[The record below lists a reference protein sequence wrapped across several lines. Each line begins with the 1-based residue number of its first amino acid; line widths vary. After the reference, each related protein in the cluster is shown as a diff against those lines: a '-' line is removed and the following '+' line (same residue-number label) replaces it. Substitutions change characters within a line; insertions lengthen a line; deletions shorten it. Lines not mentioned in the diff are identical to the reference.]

1 MKQLLKHTAAIILL
15 VLFSVKLNATEP
27 DSVIVNRLHEMAS
40 RLYSQ
45 KPDQLKAAI
54 NDSIYAEIHGTLKSY
69 RATDF
74 PFDSVQFIRMVS
86 PESNYF
92 KLITWTVPFGDHHS
106 YYGFLVKKTGRT
118 DTIIELKQN
127 DGQRAP
133 YHAYPAHV
141 WPGAVYHELITQ
153 QHRAKTFYTLLGWV
167 DAEQGISR
175 RIIEVLT
182 FDDAGAPVF
191 GAPVI
196 QLGRQLHHR
205 VLFEFTDQVPFHLA
219 YEEQY
224 LPNRRNRKGMMIVF
238 NRLGG
243 NDPRMG
249 RFFRAPVPSYDTFD
263 ALIFEDGVWNLYPNI
278 DVRAMEIRTRPTNR
292 RR

>member
-1 MKQLLKHTAAIILL
+1 MKQILKIFTAL
-15 VLFSVKLNATEP
+15 VLLMLFSGQISANEP
-27 DSVIVNRLHEMAS
+27 DSVIVKRLHEMAS

-45 KPDQLKAAI
+45 QPDSIKAAVS
-54 NDSIYAEIHGTLKSY
+54 DSIYAEIRGTLNSN
-69 RATDF
+69 RSSSF
-74 PFDSVQFIRMVS
+74 PFDSIKFIRMVAS
-86 PESNYF
+86 GDQYF
-92 KLITWTVPFGDHHS
+92 RLITWTVPFDDHHS
-106 YYGFLVKKTGRT
+106 YYGFLLKKTGDA
-118 DTIIELKQN
+118 DTIIELQQN
-127 DGQRAP
+127 DAQRAP
-133 YHAYPAHV
+133 DKAYTTSN
-141 WPGAVYHELITQ
+141 WPGAVYQELITQ
-153 QHRAKTFYTLLGWV
+153 RHRGKILYTLLGWV

-182 FDDAGAPVF
+182 FDDSGTPVF
-191 GAPVI
+191 GAPVFK
-196 QLGRQLHHR
+196 LGRQLQHR

-263 ALIFEDGVWNLYPNI
+263 ALIFEDGLWNLYPNI
-278 DVRAMEIRTRPTNR
+278 DARAMEIRTRPTNR